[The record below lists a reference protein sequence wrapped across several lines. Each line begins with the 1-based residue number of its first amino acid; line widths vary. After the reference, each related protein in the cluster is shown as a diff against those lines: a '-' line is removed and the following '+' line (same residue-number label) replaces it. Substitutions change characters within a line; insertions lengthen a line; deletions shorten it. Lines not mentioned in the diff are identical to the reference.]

1 MRITKDPEE
10 RRQEI
15 IETGMHLFYEKGYEK
30 TSIGDIAKAIGVAQG
45 LCYRYFPSKEA
56 LFDSTVDQYAQILA
70 DRLSLPAEKEV
81 SLRQILENM
90 PVDAETDDTDFYKV
104 FHKADNKK
112 FHDQLSMKV
121 CEKLLPTVTKLLER
135 AQSNGEITLDDV
147 PTAAA
152 FCVYGQLGILLN
164 ADYSP
169 EEKAKR
175 IHSFLIFALRL

>member
-15 IETGMHLFYEKGYEK
+15 IETAMHLFYEKGYEK

-135 AQSNGEITLDDV
+135 AQSNGCLLYTSLYNTVILDSRVVGFSSLKEFD
-147 PTAAA
+147 PADNYAT
-152 FCVYGQLGILLN
+152 YGLML
-164 ADYSP
+164 
-169 EEKAKR
+169 
-175 IHSFLIFALRL
+175 